1 MAKRTS
7 KERSRRK
14 KQMLKPWEPLVK
26 ANVFLGGDTD
36 HEKRMR
42 QMDEDLSN
50 ESTTTFVNNRYT
62 VTRETVPKEQ
72 HGLGEHEL
80 VWLSIKANDDSA
92 RHDWREFQWIKNELA
107 GENWEAIEIYP
118 SEDRLI
124 DSANQFHLW
133 CIPPETGLLPVGWNG
148 RFVMEENSTSFG
160 SQRVWENNMRPT
172 DLTTEEEFKEKLEK
186 QFAE

>member
-14 KQMLKPWEPLVK
+14 KQMIKPWEPFVE

-72 HGLGEHEL
+72 HGL
-80 VWLSIKANDDSA
+80 
-92 RHDWREFQWIKNELA
+92 
-107 GENWEAIEIYP
+107 
-118 SEDRLI
+118 
-124 DSANQFHLW
+124 
-133 CIPPETGLLPVGWNG
+133 
-148 RFVMEENSTSFG
+148 
-160 SQRVWENNMRPT
+160 
-172 DLTTEEEFKEKLEK
+172 
-186 QFAE
+186 